1 MRKTTITAL
10 TLAFLSC
17 SVSAETPPYSKR
29 YDACMNNA
37 STTQAMQGCI
47 ADEYT
52 SQDARLNQA
61 YKKLTSALSASR
73 KKELQAAQ
81 RLWIQYR
88 DANCQFYADPDGGS
102 IATINAASCTL
113 QMAAQRAQ
121 EIENFTQ

>member
-1 MRKTTITAL
+1 MRKAILSTL

-17 SVSAETPPYSKR
+17 SVSAETTNYSQR

-37 STTQAMQGCI
+37 GTTVAMQNCI
-47 ADEYT
+47 AEEYT

-61 YKKLTSALSASR
+61 YKKLTAALSTSR

-113 QMAAQRAQ
+113 QMTTQRAQ
-121 EIENFTQ
+121 ELENFTQ